1 MGEVIDMSKL
11 PRWLSGKES
20 ACQCRRC
27 RRHGLDPWVGK
38 IPRRRTW
45 QPTLVFLPGKFHGQR
60 SLVGYQ
66 PWGHKRVHVACLCP
80 LTSSYLI
87 KDAHPLLS

>member
-1 MGEVIDMSKL
+1 MGEVIDVSRL

-20 ACQCRRC
+20 ACQYRSC
-27 RRHGLDPWVGK
+27 RRHGFNPWVGK

-60 SLVGYQ
+60 SLVSMGSQ
-66 PWGHKRVHVACLCP
+66 K
-80 LTSSYLI
+80 SSCVLLVPSDQLI
-87 KDAHPLLS
+87 LDQGCAPLLS